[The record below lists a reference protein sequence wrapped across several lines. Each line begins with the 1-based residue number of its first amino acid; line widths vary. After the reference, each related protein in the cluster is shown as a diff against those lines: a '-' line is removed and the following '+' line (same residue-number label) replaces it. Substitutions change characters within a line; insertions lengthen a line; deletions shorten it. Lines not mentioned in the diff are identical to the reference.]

1 MICERCLKTIS
12 PYDGNGIHTCTPTD
26 GWGKL
31 ESEIATIKQK
41 LFKAET
47 ERGVMIES
55 YDECKRNLDA
65 LKQRMEE
72 VEPVAWDEIL
82 GWVTTPKEQRPKLYL
97 HPAPAPAKEGIPD
110 ILFDGNSVFQQ
121 IKLAYPAR
129 MRTSPENVSD
139 VLDAVVTILRN
150 K

>member
-1 MICERCLKTIS
+1 MSNLEMCQC
-12 PYDGNGIHTCTPTD
+12 GTCGYEWKLGVHGGHSCTD
-26 GWGKL
+26 TLSARIAAL
-31 ESEIATIKQK
+31 ESENSSLKQK

-72 VEPVAWDEIL
+72 VEPVAWNEIL

-97 HPAPAPAKEGIPD
+97 HPAPAKEG
-110 ILFDGNSVFQQ
+110 
-121 IKLAYPAR
+121 
-129 MRTSPENVSD
+129 
-139 VLDAVVTILRN
+139 
-150 K
+150 